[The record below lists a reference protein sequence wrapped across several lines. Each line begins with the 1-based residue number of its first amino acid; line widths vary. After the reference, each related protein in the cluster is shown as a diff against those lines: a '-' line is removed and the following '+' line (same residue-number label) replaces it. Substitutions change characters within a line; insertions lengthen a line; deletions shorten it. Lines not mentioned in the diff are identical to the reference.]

1 MKNPV
6 IVSGTLIGICV
17 AAGNVA
23 AHHAFSSVFDPE
35 QPMEVSGTVTKVE
48 WTNPHIWLYMDIE
61 NAEGEIENWSF
72 EMGSVNTLVR
82 RGWSH
87 DSLEVGTAVNVAG
100 WRARDGTQRG
110 AVREIMLASGER
122 LFGGQDTSR

>member
-1 MKNPV
+1 
-6 IVSGTLIGICV
+6 
-17 AAGNVA
+17 
-23 AHHAFSSVFDPE
+23 
-35 QPMEVSGTVTKVE
+35 MEVSGTVTKVE